1 MKKYGVIILMLFL
14 VLSISVSNAEAQIGL
29 RKGIK
34 IGSNWANLTNVDV
47 NDTESLQALTFGFSL
62 ELRVLNMLAIQGDL
76 LYCPKG
82 IKVEGNKTQ
91 LNYFSVP
98 VVLKKFFFPV
108 GIHPYI
114 FGGPEFSFL
123 LSAKADGEDIKEYI
137 KSGDTGII
145 IGGGI
150 EFSFLGKSAYAEG
163 RYSFGLSEITEKD
176 AIDIEGAKNKVA
188 QIYFGILF

>member
-1 MKKYGVIILMLFL
+1 MKKYALVVWIL
-14 VLSISVSNAEAQIGL
+14 VLVICMSVNNAEAQIGL

-34 IGSNWANLTNVDV
+34 VGSNWANVSNVNV
-47 NDTESLQALTFGFSL
+47 SDTESLQALTFGFSL
-62 ELRVLNMLAIQGDL
+62 ELRILNLVAVQGDL
-76 LYCPKG
+76 LYSPKG
-82 IKVEGNKTQ
+82 VTVAGEETK

-123 LSAKADGEDIKEYI
+123 LSAKKIEEDIKEYVN
-137 KSGDTGII
+137 SGDTGIV

-163 RYSFGLSEITEKD
+163 RYSFGLSEVIESGLS
-176 AIDIEGAKNKVA
+176 IEGAKNKVA

>member
-1 MKKYGVIILMLFL
+1 MKKNSLILWMLIIMVI
-14 VLSISVSNAEAQIGL
+14 VSVSTAQGQIGL

-34 IGSNWANLTNVDV
+34 VGSNWANLSNVDV

-62 ELRVLNMLAIQGDL
+62 ELRVLNLLAVQADL
-76 LYCPKG
+76 LYSPKG
-82 IKVEGNKTQ
+82 VTVAGDDTK

-123 LSAKADGEDIKEYI
+123 MSAKSNGEDIKEYV
-137 KSGDTGII
+137 KSGDTGVV

-150 EFSFLGKSAYAEG
+150 EFSLLGKSAYAEG
-163 RYSFGLSEITEKD
+163 RYSFGLSEVVESDLTI
-176 AIDIEGAKNKVA
+176 IEEAKNKVV

>member
-1 MKKYGVIILMLFL
+1 MKKNSLMIWIL
-14 VLSISVSNAEAQIGL
+14 VLLLIVSVSTAQAQIGL

-34 IGSNWANLTNVDV
+34 VGSNWANVSNVDV
-47 NDTESLQALTFGFSL
+47 EDSESLQALTFGFSL
-62 ELRVLNMLAIQGDL
+62 ELRVLNLLAVQADL
-76 LYCPKG
+76 LYSPKG
-82 IKVEGNKTQ
+82 VTVAGGDTK

-137 KSGDTGII
+137 KSGDTGIV

-150 EFSFLGKSAYAEG
+150 EFSLLGKSAYAEG
-163 RYSFGLSEITEKD
+163 RYLFGLSEVIESD
-176 AIDIEGAKNKVA
+176 LPFIEGAKNKVA

>member
-1 MKKYGVIILMLFL
+1 MKKNSLMIWIL
-14 VLSISVSNAEAQIGL
+14 VLLLIVSVSTAHAQIGL

-34 IGSNWANLTNVDV
+34 VGSNWANLSNVNVKDS
-47 NDTESLQALTFGFSL
+47 ESLQALTFGFGL
-62 ELRVLNMLAIQGDL
+62 ELRILNLLAVQADL
-76 LYCPKG
+76 LYSPKG
-82 IKVEGNKTQ
+82 VTVAGDDTKLK
-91 LNYFSVP
+91 YFSVP

-137 KSGDTGII
+137 KSGDTGIV

-150 EFSFLGKSAYAEG
+150 EFSLLGKSAYAEG
-163 RYSFGLSEITEKD
+163 RYLFGLSEIIESD
-176 AIDIEGAKNKVA
+176 YPLIEGAKNKVA